1 MMETSVDTLVYQ
13 LEDDDTNV
21 RWNTLQKLRRIAAV
35 ETSHFPVRNTRRFLQ
50 CIRRRI
56 VGEGDPHVAIEALR
70 LLADVMLSLG
80 DSVDQILSSILPHL
94 IPILPQK
101 RRNREQDDDSEDE
114 LETLHEEMFQ
124 VFRKYTNVSNDL
136 QAVADLL
143 VNIGL
148 GSGHGSVREASLIA
162 LMRLLDERFQKHAV
176 TTRGESTK
184 AAIGRGDKA
193 LIVALVQAII
203 PSLEDSNE
211 KVVVAAEEAIAK
223 LQSYWGSRFSTDVM
237 KFLSSEDKQTLHE
250 HREPIADF
258 LQACTSSATPP
269 PSPPQSSRPSSAA
282 SSSDM
287 REQLERDKSSTSSRL
302 SPLKVHPLNRTNQ
315 LHFGFLNADIV
326 TALTTNTTNSNADWK
341 KRAAAVEKLYA
352 ACKQVDAGVLRG
364 LNTEERL
371 RRMNELENL
380 FHILVRLTQD
390 VDVHLVKRSLQITQI
405 LFRKLSPPRQFDNDS
420 TQNENDF
427 DIGECN
433 DHEAS
438 NKGQKDAAFY
448 MTQMLVPMVE
458 TSANFA
464 GEDDEMEGFVYALLS
479 QVFESGCVRVSGIE
493 QVLAATSLR
502 HRRSR
507 VREEALKVWMVLI
520 LIAERERLL
529 SAKYVPSENAVQT
542 LGRLLGDT
550 NALVRDLAFETA
562 AVLTTVCRC
571 NIYELLET
579 FIEDEYVAERVDWA
593 ALRARLRR
601 KCVPELRSNGTLRL
615 KPAKDATTR
624 RSYRTASTV
633 EQSLDGVS
641 ELRMMLANDEP
652 KSFENHRH
660 DNLLIEPV
668 RLAKGKVITGGSL
681 SDRSYF
687 KQEKSAEESGAS
699 CRATISDEGTTT
711 EDINDKLA
719 ALKKKMDQLRQ
730 PRAKRVR
737 RPNSQEILST
747 ERNHEN
753 AMDPNQQTLP
763 RSKSSPEQPAYN
775 PADDADTTIHSKDAN
790 FYPSPRDKRVHP
802 SRDIVAAP
810 PSEAFTSSSHQT
822 TQHSPQYMQSLQ
834 SEAQNYEDR
843 PLKSKFIEREKELKA
858 QTGDLSPS
866 HSSLDDRPLRP
877 MVAAEAINQIYSN
890 GLDQDE
896 AGDADNNETRS
907 ARKNNGE
914 RIMSLA
920 TRKRLEAKAKQDA
933 QTGNDNP
940 TIPVSPERA
949 RHDIQKPRK
958 KPIKPKDTA
967 RTDEVD
973 TKARPLGKQDPRY
986 LELHEITPLM
996 NPKQDLSKILT
1007 QLRSEDWEANFD
1019 AMNTVRRLAIHH
1031 AGMIDLSKVHGIVA
1045 EILKQVPNLR
1055 SSVSKNALL
1064 ALESMCSAFSRA
1076 MDSEVENIIP
1086 VLLKRCADSNM
1097 FVCESAVASLHTVV
1111 LKCST
1116 SRVVSALGSHVST
1129 KAVPIRREVARGVHA
1144 VIVCQADSISA
1155 SKDLPSILQ
1164 LVGRCLEDSNNEV
1177 RDVAKQSVLYMH
1189 YEQCMSGERIKRLLP
1204 AAAQTKVDSLLRGK
1218 GGYVSP
1224 MAIFHAPT
1232 SSVSEVVTENS
1243 SAPAAKQ
1250 HETIAASA
1258 RLKKT
1263 AKQHSRRPT
1272 PPTSRNVTRSNINAD
1287 EVSRLET
1294 KLDSSNWKDRFD
1306 ALNETTDFIRGS
1318 ASALVGSSQMLSLF
1332 DQLIKRL
1339 DDGNAKVN
1347 LLALECMEKIV
1358 PAVGTGMEQV
1368 LSNFVPA
1375 IAKNLANARTSSL
1388 AQSVVQQL
1396 CTHADNRSLCQ
1407 HFAIQARN
1415 TNSRVLPVVLDTLAQ
1430 LTAQSCDDKN
1440 NYVLNRHVL
1449 PLALGL
1455 LKEAKSD
1462 VKEANAKLLC
1472 QLSRTL
1478 GLATLSS
1485 AASKL
1490 SSSQQDKLAAILR

>member
-1 MMETSVDTLVYQ
+1 METSVDTLVYQ

-21 RWNTLQKLRRIAAV
+21 RWNTLQKLRKIAAV

-148 GSGHGSVREASLIA
+148 GSGHGS
-162 LMRLLDERFQKHAV
+162 KHAV
-176 TTRGESTK
+176 TARGESTK

-258 LQACTSSATPP
+258 VQAY
-269 PSPPQSSRPSSAA
+269 
-282 SSSDM
+282 
-287 REQLERDKSSTSSRL
+287 
-302 SPLKVHPLNRTNQ
+302 Q

-364 LNTEERL
+364 LNAEERL

-380 FHILVRLTQD
+380 FHIL
-390 VDVHLVKRSLQITQI
+390 
-405 LFRKLSPPRQFDNDS
+405 
-420 TQNENDF
+420 NENDF

-438 NKGQKDAAFY
+438 NKGQKDAAYY

-550 NALVRDLAFETA
+550 NAL
-562 AVLTTVCRC
+562 TT
-571 NIYELLET
+571 
-579 FIEDEYVAERVDWA
+579 
-593 ALRARLRR
+593 
-601 KCVPELRSNGTLRL
+601 
-615 KPAKDATTR
+615 
-624 RSYRTASTV
+624 
-633 EQSLDGVS
+633 
-641 ELRMMLANDEP
+641 
-652 KSFENHRH
+652 
-660 DNLLIEPV
+660 
-668 RLAKGKVITGGSL
+668 
-681 SDRSYF
+681 
-687 KQEKSAEESGAS
+687 
-699 CRATISDEGTTT
+699 
-711 EDINDKLA
+711 
-719 ALKKKMDQLRQ
+719 
-730 PRAKRVR
+730 
-737 RPNSQEILST
+737 
-747 ERNHEN
+747 
-753 AMDPNQQTLP
+753 
-763 RSKSSPEQPAYN
+763 
-775 PADDADTTIHSKDAN
+775 
-790 FYPSPRDKRVHP
+790 
-802 SRDIVAAP
+802 
-810 PSEAFTSSSHQT
+810 
-822 TQHSPQYMQSLQ
+822 
-834 SEAQNYEDR
+834 
-843 PLKSKFIEREKELKA
+843 
-858 QTGDLSPS
+858 
-866 HSSLDDRPLRP
+866 
-877 MVAAEAINQIYSN
+877 
-890 GLDQDE
+890 
-896 AGDADNNETRS
+896 
-907 ARKNNGE
+907 
-914 RIMSLA
+914 
-920 TRKRLEAKAKQDA
+920 
-933 QTGNDNP
+933 
-940 TIPVSPERA
+940 SPERA

-1086 VLLKRCADSNM
+1086 VLLKRAQM
-1097 FVCESAVASLHTVV
+1097 FN
-1111 LKCST
+1111 
-1116 SRVVSALGSHVST
+1116 
-1129 KAVPIRREVARGVHA
+1129 VARSICAGSSPRGVYA
-1144 VIVCQADSISA
+1144 VIVCQADSIST

-1164 LVGRCLEDSNNEV
+1164 LVGRCLEDSNNE
-1177 RDVAKQSVLYMH
+1177 
-1189 YEQCMSGERIKRLLP
+1189 CMSGERIKRLLP
-1204 AAAQTKVDSLLRGK
+1204 AAAQTKVDSLL
-1218 GGYVSP
+1218 P
-1224 MAIFHAPT
+1224 L
-1232 SSVSEVVTENS
+1232 
-1243 SAPAAKQ
+1243 AAKQ

-1347 LLALECMEKIV
+1347 VLALECMEKIV